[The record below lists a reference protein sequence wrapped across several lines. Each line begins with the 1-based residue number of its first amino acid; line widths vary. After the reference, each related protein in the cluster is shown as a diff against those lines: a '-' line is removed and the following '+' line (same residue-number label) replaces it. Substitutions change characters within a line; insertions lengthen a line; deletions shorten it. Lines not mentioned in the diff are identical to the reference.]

1 MEKKVNYQ
9 EVPGLSRTLWK
20 GTGFFQAEGLDV
32 GGTQRTKGTLT
43 LFFSVSC
50 CSKSCFSFCSCPR
63 SMAPTSPFGVS
74 SVAGSC
80 MFFEVTYKWWQQV
93 ES

>member
-1 MEKKVNYQ
+1 
-9 EVPGLSRTLWK
+9 
-20 GTGFFQAEGLDV
+20 
-32 GGTQRTKGTLT
+32 
-43 LFFSVSC
+43 
-50 CSKSCFSFCSCPR
+50 
-63 SMAPTSPFGVS
+63 MAPTSPFGVS